1 MEGKKGT
8 AIVLAAGQGK
18 RMGTKKPKQ
27 YLEIQGKPVLWYSLD
42 VFQRSELIQEI
53 ILVTGA
59 GEIEFCRELARSA
72 HIDKLR
78 AVVAGG
84 VERYHSVWNGLQAME
99 SERERIV
106 FIHDGVRPFI
116 TEEILRRAYDEACR
130 SGACEVGMPVKDTIR
145 ILDENGRVST
155 TPKRSLVWQIQTP
168 QVFASELIVPAYR
181 ELIAQEQELLS
192 QGVQIT
198 DDVMVV
204 EQMCGRS
211 ACMVQGSYE
220 NIKITT
226 PEDLKIAEVLALDT
240 IPLFC

>member
-1 MEGKKGT
+1 MERKRGT
-8 AIVLAAGQGK
+8 AIVLASGQGR
-18 RMGTKKPKQ
+18 RMGTKVPKQ
-27 YLEIQGKPVLWYSLD
+27 FLEIQGRPVLWYSLD

-53 ILVTGA
+53 ILVTGEKQIA
-59 GEIEFCRELARSA
+59 FCRALAESS
-72 HIDKLR
+72 HIDKLH

-84 VERYHSVWNGLQAME
+84 EERYHSVWNGLQAMTD
-99 SERERIV
+99 ERDRIV

-116 TEEILRRAYDEACR
+116 NEEILQRAYDEACV

-145 ILDENGRVST
+145 ILDETGRVAM

-181 ELIAQEQELLS
+181 KLIGQEQELLA

-211 ACMVQGSYE
+211 AGIVQGSYE

-226 PEDLKIAEVLALDT
+226 PEDLKIAEIFAKNG
-240 IPLFC
+240 